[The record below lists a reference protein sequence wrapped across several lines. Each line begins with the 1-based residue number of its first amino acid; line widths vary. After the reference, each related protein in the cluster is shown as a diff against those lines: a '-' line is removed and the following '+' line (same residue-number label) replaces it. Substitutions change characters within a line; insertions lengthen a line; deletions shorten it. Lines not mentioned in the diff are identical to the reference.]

1 MLQGS
6 KSLAHVMEFAQR
18 RIELVPIR
26 RICGFLLRIALAAA
40 VEVHDEQNG
49 DDAKSNERGDERG
62 DEHGRATRR
71 VSCNAVDR
79 GLYVCS
85 ENVHDGE

>member
-40 VEVHDEQNG
+40 VEVHDEQHGNDADG
-49 DDAKSNERGDERG
+49 DDSGNDHR
-62 DEHGRATRR
+62 RALGKVSTRP
-71 VSCNAVDR
+71 SIAA
-79 GLYVCS
+79 LYVHS
-85 ENVHDGE
+85 RNDHDRAR